1 MTCECSSQRAG
12 RVRERRGAKVGRKK
26 QVVVGQRAGR
36 QASGG
41 PGLLERK
48 TTVNSATN

>member
-1 MTCECSSQRAG
+1 MKEKSKGWQEEADSSELAMG
-12 RVRERRGAKVGRKK
+12 KRG
-26 QVVVGQRAGR
+26 GR